1 MTVLALVV
9 VVVLLL
15 LLLLPLPLLL
25 LLTYSSPTQH
35 CCVSRFTL
43 LSISTE
49 ASRAEATQVLA

>member
-1 MTVLALVV
+1 MTALALAV

-25 LLTYSSPTQH
+25 LLTSSSSTN